1 MDFNQQTTVGPTS
14 SSTRQKIAGRAGV
27 KRSPQKKRARCKNKK
42 YQIAKNRL
50 GSPKR
55 VAQSAFL
62 R

>member
-1 MDFNQQTTVGPTS
+1 MLRMLAS
-14 SSTRQKIAGRAGV
+14 RIRAL
-27 KRSPQKKRARCKNKK
+27 RSIIRRARCKNKK
-42 YQIAKNRL
+42 YQIAKKNRL